1 MKKKFETFNLKL
13 LETPLVSTVI
23 DKSLKLS
30 PNTKSIDKKLNGLI
44 SKVIKNKEFCG
55 KKSESLLLRTELTN
69 VLLLGVG
76 DIDEDTS
83 PLINLDILQDISAN
97 ASVTAKTLKCKTYV
111 FNYDI
116 FAPGKYIGKSGFSHR
131 KISQNDLEAIVRGAD
146 LGLYDFN
153 TYKSEKKSF
162 RPTLMKIT
170 INNPTMPNTLPYWSS
185 STLNKII
192 KRGDIISNAMMLSRD
207 LSNLPSNDCT
217 PTYLAQRVKKISS
230 SRPIK
235 TTVFT
240 TQKLK
245 QLGFGG
251 LLGVAQGSKQPP
263 CFIIME
269 YSGGNRREKP
279 IVFVGK
285 TITFDTGGISI
296 KPSASMDEMKHDKSG
311 GATVIGIMQA
321 VADLKLPVNV
331 VGLIPA
337 TENMPGGSAYK
348 PGDILTFYNK
358 KTAEILNT
366 DAEGRVILADALS
379 YAQTYKP
386 KMIIDFATL
395 TGACIVA
402 LGTVASG
409 MIGNDKKIMNLLMK
423 SAEHTGEKVWELPLW
438 DEYKKLI
445 RSDVADI
452 KNIGGRGAGTIT
464 AAAFLSHFVG
474 EYPWVHLDIAGTAW
488 TQEGTPKKSYI
499 KKGATGVGVLLS
511 IDFLR
516 SL

>member
-76 DIDEDTS
+76 DIDE
-83 PLINLDILQDISAN
+83 INVDILQDVSAN

-111 FNYDI
+111 FNYD
-116 FAPGKYIGKSGFSHR
+116 ALKVSEHE
-131 KISQNDLEAIVRGAD
+131 LEAIVRGAD

-162 RPTLMKIT
+162 RPALMKIT
-170 INNPTMPNTLPYWSS
+170 INNKLVPS
-185 STLNKII
+185 LNKII
-192 KRGDIISNAMMLSRD
+192 KHGEIISNAIMLSRD

-217 PTYLAQRVKKISS
+217 PTYIAQRVKKISS
-230 SRPIK
+230 GRPIK

-269 YSGGNRREKP
+269 YSGGKRREKP

-311 GATVIGIMQA
+311 GATVIGIVQA

>member
-1 MKKKFETFNLKL
+1 MTELKKKFETFNLKL

-23 DKSLKLS
+23 SKSLKLS

-76 DIDEDTS
+76 DIDE
-83 PLINLDILQDISAN
+83 INMDIFQDVSAN
-97 ASVTAKTLKCKTYV
+97 ASLTAKTLKCKTYV
-111 FNYDI
+111 FNYD
-116 FAPGKYIGKSGFSHR
+116 YSNVSE
-131 KISQNDLEAIVRGAD
+131 NDIEAIVRGAD

-162 RPTLMKIT
+162 RPALMKIT
-170 INNPTMPNTLPYWSS
+170 IRNKLLLSGFDFS
-185 STLNKII
+185 VLNKII
-192 KRGDIISNAMMLSRD
+192 KRGEIISNAIILSRD

-269 YSGGNRREKP
+269 YLGGKRREKP

-348 PGDILTFYNK
+348 PGDVLTFYNK

-511 IDFLR
+511 IDFLK
-516 SL
+516 SF

>member
-76 DIDEDTS
+76 DIDE
-83 PLINLDILQDISAN
+83 INLDILQDVSAN

-111 FNYDI
+111 FNYDCSNVSESDI
-116 FAPGKYIGKSGFSHR
+116 
-131 KISQNDLEAIVRGAD
+131 EAIVRGAD

-162 RPTLMKIT
+162 RPALMKIT
-170 INNPTMPNTLPYWSS
+170 INNKLVPS
-185 STLNKII
+185 LNKII
-192 KRGDIISNAMMLSRD
+192 KHGEIISNAIMLSRD

-217 PTYLAQRVKKISS
+217 PTYIAQRVKKISS
-230 SRPIK
+230 GRPIK

-348 PGDILTFYNK
+348 PGDVLTFYNK

-409 MIGNDKKIMNLLMK
+409 MIGNDKKIMHLLMK
-423 SAEHTGEKVWELPLW
+423 SAEYTGEKVWELPLW

>member
-76 DIDEDTS
+76 DIDE
-83 PLINLDILQDISAN
+83 INLDILQDISAH

-111 FNYDI
+111 FNYD
-116 FAPGKYIGKSGFSHR
+116 YSNVSE
-131 KISQNDLEAIVRGAD
+131 NDIEAIVRGAD

-162 RPTLMKIT
+162 RPALMKIT
-170 INNPTMPNTLPYWSS
+170 INNKLVPS
-185 STLNKII
+185 LNKII
-192 KRGDIISNAMMLSRD
+192 KHGEIISNAIMLSRD

-217 PTYLAQRVKKISS
+217 PTYIAQRVKKISS
-230 SRPIK
+230 GRPIK

-269 YSGGNRREKP
+269 YSGGKRREKP

>member
-76 DIDEDTS
+76 DIDE
-83 PLINLDILQDISAN
+83 INLDILQDVSAN

-111 FNYDI
+111 FNYDSSNVSESDI
-116 FAPGKYIGKSGFSHR
+116 
-131 KISQNDLEAIVRGAD
+131 EAIVRGAD

-162 RPTLMKIT
+162 RPALMKIT
-170 INNPTMPNTLPYWSS
+170 INNKLVPS
-185 STLNKII
+185 LNKII
-192 KRGDIISNAMMLSRD
+192 KHGEIISNAIMLSRD

-217 PTYLAQRVKKISS
+217 PTYIAQRVKKISS
-230 SRPIK
+230 GRPIK

-269 YSGGNRREKP
+269 YSGGKRREKP

>member
-76 DIDEDTS
+76 DIDE
-83 PLINLDILQDISAN
+83 INLDILQDVSAN

-111 FNYDI
+111 FNYD
-116 FAPGKYIGKSGFSHR
+116 ALKVSEHE
-131 KISQNDLEAIVRGAD
+131 LEAIVRGAD

-162 RPTLMKIT
+162 RPVLMKIT
-170 INNPTMPNTLPYWSS
+170 INNKLVPSI
-185 STLNKII
+185 NKII
-192 KRGDIISNAMMLSRD
+192 KRGEIISNAIMLSRD
-207 LSNLPSNDCT
+207 LSNLPSNYCT
-217 PTYLAQRVKKISS
+217 PTYIAQRVKKISS
-230 SRPIK
+230 GRPIK

-269 YSGGNRREKP
+269 YSGGKRREKP

>member
-1 MKKKFETFNLKL
+1 MTELKKKFETFNLKL

-55 KKSESLLLRTELTN
+55 KKSQSLLLRTELTN

-76 DIDEDTS
+76 DIDE
-83 PLINLDILQDISAN
+83 INLDILQDVSAN

-111 FNYDI
+111 FNYDCSNVSESDI
-116 FAPGKYIGKSGFSHR
+116 
-131 KISQNDLEAIVRGAD
+131 EAIVRGAD

-162 RPTLMKIT
+162 RPALMKIT
-170 INNPTMPNTLPYWSS
+170 INNKLVPS
-185 STLNKII
+185 LNKII
-192 KRGDIISNAMMLSRD
+192 KHGEIISNAIMLSRD
-207 LSNLPSNDCT
+207 LSNLPSNYCT
-217 PTYLAQRVKKISS
+217 PTYIAQRVKKISS
-230 SRPIK
+230 GRPIK

-269 YSGGNRREKP
+269 YSGGKRREKP

-402 LGTVASG
+402 LGNVASG

>member
-111 FNYDI
+111 FNYD
-116 FAPGKYIGKSGFSHR
+116 ALKVSEHE
-131 KISQNDLEAIVRGAD
+131 LEAIVRGAD

-162 RPTLMKIT
+162 RPALMKIT
-170 INNPTMPNTLPYWSS
+170 INNKLVPS
-185 STLNKII
+185 LNKII
-192 KRGDIISNAMMLSRD
+192 KHGEIISNAIMLSRD
-207 LSNLPSNDCT
+207 LSNLPSNYCT
-217 PTYLAQRVKKISS
+217 PTYIAQRVKKISS
-230 SRPIK
+230 GRPIK

-269 YSGGNRREKP
+269 YSGGKRREKP

-409 MIGNDKKIMNLLMK
+409 MIGNDKKIMHLLMK
-423 SAEHTGEKVWELPLW
+423 SAEYTGEKVWELPLW

>member
-1 MKKKFETFNLKL
+1 MTELKKKFETFNLKL
-13 LETPLVSTVI
+13 LETPLVSTI
-23 DKSLKLS
+23 ISKSLKLS
-30 PNTKSIDKKLNGLI
+30 PNTKSIDKQLNGLI

-55 KKSESLLLRTELTN
+55 KKSQSLLLRTELTN

-76 DIDEDTS
+76 DIDE
-83 PLINLDILQDISAN
+83 INLDILQDVSAN

-111 FNYDI
+111 FNYDCSNVSESDI
-116 FAPGKYIGKSGFSHR
+116 
-131 KISQNDLEAIVRGAD
+131 EAIVRGAD

-170 INNPTMPNTLPYWSS
+170 INNKLVPS
-185 STLNKII
+185 LNKII
-192 KRGDIISNAMMLSRD
+192 KHGEIISNAIILSRD
-207 LSNLPSNDCT
+207 LSNLPSNYCT
-217 PTYLAQRVKKISS
+217 PTYIAQRVKKISS
-230 SRPIK
+230 GRPIK

-251 LLGVAQGSKQPP
+251 LLGVAQGSEQPP

-269 YSGGNRREKP
+269 YLGGKRREKP

-409 MIGNDKKIMNLLMK
+409 MIGNDKKIMHLLIK
-423 SAEHTGEKVWELPLW
+423 SAEYTVEKVWELPLC

-445 RSDVADI
+445 RIDVADI

>member
-1 MKKKFETFNLKL
+1 MTELKKKFETFNLKL

-23 DKSLKLS
+23 SKSLKLS

-76 DIDEDTS
+76 DIDE
-83 PLINLDILQDISAN
+83 INLDILQDISAH

-111 FNYDI
+111 FNYD
-116 FAPGKYIGKSGFSHR
+116 YSNVSE
-131 KISQNDLEAIVRGAD
+131 NDIEAIVRGAD

-162 RPTLMKIT
+162 RPVLMKIT
-170 INNPTMPNTLPYWSS
+170 INNKLVPSV
-185 STLNKII
+185 NKII
-192 KRGDIISNAMMLSRD
+192 KRGEIISNAIMLSRD

-269 YSGGNRREKP
+269 YSGGKRKEKP

>member
-1 MKKKFETFNLKL
+1 M
-13 LETPLVSTVI
+13 
-23 DKSLKLS
+23 
-30 PNTKSIDKKLNGLI
+30 
-44 SKVIKNKEFCG
+44 
-55 KKSESLLLRTELTN
+55 LRTELTN

-76 DIDEDTS
+76 DIDE
-83 PLINLDILQDISAN
+83 INLDILQDISAH

-111 FNYDI
+111 FNYD
-116 FAPGKYIGKSGFSHR
+116 YSNVSE
-131 KISQNDLEAIVRGAD
+131 NDIEAIVRGAD

-162 RPTLMKIT
+162 RPVLMKIT
-170 INNPTMPNTLPYWSS
+170 INNKLVPSV
-185 STLNKII
+185 NKII
-192 KRGDIISNAMMLSRD
+192 KRGEIISNAIMLSRD

-269 YSGGNRREKP
+269 YSGGKRKEKP

-499 KKGATGVGVLLS
+499 KKAATGVGVLLS

>member
-1 MKKKFETFNLKL
+1 MTELKKKFETFNLKL

-23 DKSLKLS
+23 SKSLKLS
-30 PNTKSIDKKLNGLI
+30 PNTKSIDKQLNGFI

-76 DIDEDTS
+76 DIDE
-83 PLINLDILQDISAN
+83 INLDILQDVSAN

-111 FNYDI
+111 FNFDYSNVSESDI
-116 FAPGKYIGKSGFSHR
+116 
-131 KISQNDLEAIVRGAD
+131 EAIVRGAD

-162 RPTLMKIT
+162 RPALMKIT
-170 INNPTMPNTLPYWSS
+170 INNKLVPS
-185 STLNKII
+185 LNKII
-192 KRGDIISNAMMLSRD
+192 KRGEIISNAIILSRD

-230 SRPIK
+230 GRPIK

-269 YSGGNRREKP
+269 YSGGKRREKP

-296 KPSASMDEMKHDKSG
+296 KPSASMHEMKHDKSG

-321 VADLKLPVNV
+321 VADLKLPINV

-402 LGTVASG
+402 LGNVASG

-511 IDFLR
+511 IDFLK
-516 SL
+516 SF

>member
-1 MKKKFETFNLKL
+1 MTELKKKFETFNLKL

-23 DKSLKLS
+23 SKSLKLS

-76 DIDEDTS
+76 DIDE
-83 PLINLDILQDISAN
+83 INLDILQDISAH

-111 FNYDI
+111 FNYD
-116 FAPGKYIGKSGFSHR
+116 YSNVSE
-131 KISQNDLEAIVRGAD
+131 NDIEAIVRGAD

-162 RPTLMKIT
+162 RPVLMKIT
-170 INNPTMPNTLPYWSS
+170 INNKLVPSV
-185 STLNKII
+185 NKII
-192 KRGDIISNAMMLSRD
+192 KRGEIISNAIMLSRD

-269 YSGGNRREKP
+269 YSGGKRKEKP

-311 GATVIGIMQA
+311 GATVIGIVQA

-511 IDFLR
+511 IDFLK
-516 SL
+516 SF

>member
-1 MKKKFETFNLKL
+1 MTELKKKFETFNLKL

-23 DKSLKLS
+23 SKSLKLS

-76 DIDEDTS
+76 DIDE
-83 PLINLDILQDISAN
+83 INLDILQDISAH

-111 FNYDI
+111 FNYD
-116 FAPGKYIGKSGFSHR
+116 YSNVSE
-131 KISQNDLEAIVRGAD
+131 NDIEAIVRGAD

-162 RPTLMKIT
+162 RPVLMKIT
-170 INNPTMPNTLPYWSS
+170 INNKLVPSV
-185 STLNKII
+185 NKII
-192 KRGDIISNAMMLSRD
+192 KRGEIISNAIMLSRD

-269 YSGGNRREKP
+269 YSGGKRKEKP

-511 IDFLR
+511 IDFLK
-516 SL
+516 SF

>member
-1 MKKKFETFNLKL
+1 MTELKKKFETFNLKL

-23 DKSLKLS
+23 SKSLKLS

-76 DIDEDTS
+76 DIDE
-83 PLINLDILQDISAN
+83 INLDILQDISAH

-111 FNYDI
+111 FNYD
-116 FAPGKYIGKSGFSHR
+116 YSNVSE
-131 KISQNDLEAIVRGAD
+131 NDIEAIVRGAD

-162 RPTLMKIT
+162 RPVLMKIT
-170 INNPTMPNTLPYWSS
+170 INNKLVPSV
-185 STLNKII
+185 NKII
-192 KRGDIISNAMMLSRD
+192 KRGEIISNAIMLSRD

-269 YSGGNRREKP
+269 YSGGKRKEKP

-474 EYPWVHLDIAGTAW
+474 EYPWVHFDIAGTAW

-511 IDFLR
+511 IDFLK
-516 SL
+516 SF

>member
-1 MKKKFETFNLKL
+1 MTELKKKFETFNLKL

-23 DKSLKLS
+23 SKSLKLS

-76 DIDEDTS
+76 DIDE
-83 PLINLDILQDISAN
+83 INLDILQDISAH

-111 FNYDI
+111 FNYD
-116 FAPGKYIGKSGFSHR
+116 YSNVSE
-131 KISQNDLEAIVRGAD
+131 NDIEAIVRGAD

-162 RPTLMKIT
+162 RPVLMKIT
-170 INNPTMPNTLPYWSS
+170 INNKLVPSV
-185 STLNKII
+185 NKII
-192 KRGDIISNAMMLSRD
+192 KRGEIISNAIMLSRD

-269 YSGGNRREKP
+269 YSGGKRKEKP

-348 PGDILTFYNK
+348 PGDVLTFYNK

-423 SAEHTGEKVWELPLW
+423 SADHTGEKVWELPLW

-474 EYPWVHLDIAGTAW
+474 EYPWVHFDIAGTAW

-511 IDFLR
+511 IDFLK
-516 SL
+516 SF

>member
-1 MKKKFETFNLKL
+1 MTELKKKFETFNLKL
-13 LETPLVSTVI
+13 LETPLVSTI
-23 DKSLKLS
+23 ISKSLKLS
-30 PNTKSIDKKLNGLI
+30 PNTKSIDKQLNGLI

-55 KKSESLLLRTELTN
+55 KKSESLLLRTGLTN

-76 DIDEDTS
+76 DIDE
-83 PLINLDILQDISAN
+83 INLDILQDVSAN

-111 FNYDI
+111 FNYDCSNVSESDI
-116 FAPGKYIGKSGFSHR
+116 
-131 KISQNDLEAIVRGAD
+131 EAIVRGAD

-162 RPTLMKIT
+162 RPALMKIT
-170 INNPTMPNTLPYWSS
+170 INNKLVPS
-185 STLNKII
+185 LNKII
-192 KRGDIISNAMMLSRD
+192 KHGEIISNAIMLSRD
-207 LSNLPSNDCT
+207 LSNLPSNYCT
-217 PTYLAQRVKKISS
+217 PTYIAQRVKKISS
-230 SRPIK
+230 GRPIK

-269 YSGGNRREKP
+269 YSGGKRREKP

-379 YAQTYKP
+379 YAQTY
-386 KMIIDFATL
+386 
-395 TGACIVA
+395 
-402 LGTVASG
+402 
-409 MIGNDKKIMNLLMK
+409 
-423 SAEHTGEKVWELPLW
+423 
-438 DEYKKLI
+438 
-445 RSDVADI
+445 
-452 KNIGGRGAGTIT
+452 
-464 AAAFLSHFVG
+464 
-474 EYPWVHLDIAGTAW
+474 
-488 TQEGTPKKSYI
+488 
-499 KKGATGVGVLLS
+499 
-511 IDFLR
+511 
-516 SL
+516 

>member
-1 MKKKFETFNLKL
+1 MTELKKKFETFNLKL
-13 LETPLVSTVI
+13 LETPLVSTI
-23 DKSLKLS
+23 ISKSLKLS
-30 PNTKSIDKKLNGLI
+30 PNTKSIDKQLNGLI

-55 KKSESLLLRTELTN
+55 KKSQSLLLRTELTN

-76 DIDEDTS
+76 DIDE
-83 PLINLDILQDISAN
+83 INLDILQDVSAN

-111 FNYDI
+111 FNYDCSNVSESDI
-116 FAPGKYIGKSGFSHR
+116 
-131 KISQNDLEAIVRGAD
+131 EAIVRGAD

-170 INNPTMPNTLPYWSS
+170 INNKLVPS
-185 STLNKII
+185 LNKII
-192 KRGDIISNAMMLSRD
+192 KHGEIISNAIILSRD
-207 LSNLPSNDCT
+207 LSNLPSNYCT
-217 PTYLAQRVKKISS
+217 PTYIAQRVKKISS
-230 SRPIK
+230 GRPIK

-251 LLGVAQGSKQPP
+251 LLGVAQGSEQPP

-269 YSGGNRREKP
+269 YLGGKRREKP

-366 DAEGRVILADALS
+366 DAEGRVILADSLS
-379 YAQTYKP
+379 YAQTYKH

-516 SL
+516 SNF